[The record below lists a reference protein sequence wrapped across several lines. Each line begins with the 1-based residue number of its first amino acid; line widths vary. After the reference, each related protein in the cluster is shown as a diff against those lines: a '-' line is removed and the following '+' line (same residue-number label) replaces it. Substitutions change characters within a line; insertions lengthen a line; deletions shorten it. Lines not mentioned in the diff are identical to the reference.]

1 MPLNRKHTRSNVHL
15 RYNVSFS
22 QQSCEYFFKSTDYYN
37 DVGCGGVSG
46 SSMTDPSLKQ
56 FPSANP
62 PPPSPTTTTLYIRR
76 FALTQAYTVLLT
88 NVEYQRLTLLHCAS
102 VPPCSATLFT
112 SLHRL
117 VLHWGVNSLQL
128 SAAAGGCRL
137 ILHVVRRSSWIARR
151 GLRGSRRDIGLRRL
165 PFSPSRPLPSYRFLS
180 NALFFLFSV
189 LALVYSPKRQ
199 HGSYRV
205 LFF

>member
-1 MPLNRKHTRSNVHL
+1 MVVIHNNDNNFIPYICLALKNIKSGRMPLNRKHTRSNVHL

-76 FALTQAYTVLLT
+76 FALTQAYTALYRSQMLDINGSPYYTVPLCLLA
-88 NVEYQRLTLLHCAS
+88 VQ
-102 VPPCSATLFT
+102 P
-112 SLHRL
+112 
-117 VLHWGVNSLQL
+117 SLQVCIVL
-128 SAAAGGCRL
+128 SCTGE
-137 ILHVVRRSSWIARR
+137 
-151 GLRGSRRDIGLRRL
+151 
-165 PFSPSRPLPSYRFLS
+165 
-180 NALFFLFSV
+180 
-189 LALVYSPKRQ
+189 
-199 HGSYRV
+199 
-205 LFF
+205 